1 MLNELLN
8 IIRQG
13 LNLDARLWQDLL
25 LNEGAAHYRLSF
37 LIVLLAGLSEGIA
50 QSMVLF
56 LNQVKPRRF
65 VLSLCI
71 NALIF
76 TFGFLFYMVS
86 IDAIAVYLFRATT
99 PTALFYGLALAYAP
113 LIWSFATMIPYLGQ
127 GFSLYLQLYHFLT
140 LTVATRILY
149 QLTYQQ
155 AVLCVIAGSL
165 LLYVARISIGRPLM
179 RWVRSSQ
186 NFFAGTELV
195 DFEDLR
201 QQWQHL
207 FEKQAAKDKGGEA

>member
-1 MLNELLN
+1 MLSELLN

-25 LNEGAAHYRLSF
+25 LHEGAAHYRLSF

-56 LNQVKPRRF
+56 LNQVKPSRF
-65 VLSLCI
+65 LLSLCV

-76 TFGFLFYMVS
+76 TFGFLFYMFS
-86 IDAIAVYLFRATT
+86 IDAIAVYLFQATT

-127 GFSLYLQLYHFLT
+127 GFNVYLQIYHFLT
-140 LTVATRILY
+140 LTVATSILY
-149 QLTYQQ
+149 QLSYGQ
-155 AVLCVIAGSL
+155 AVCCVMAGSL
-165 LLYVARISIGRPLM
+165 LLYLARISIGRPLV
-179 RWVRSSQ
+179 RLARSSQ
-186 NFFAGTELV
+186 NFFAGTELL
-195 DFEDLR
+195 DFDDIR
-201 QQWQHL
+201 AQWQH
-207 FEKQAAKDKGGEA
+207 FVEKHDTGDKA